1 AAPLPPVTAPEPREL
16 PEVAAPPEPDPAEPA
31 LRAAPAEPE
40 LALPATA
47 VPPDEDADAP
57 PPPATDPAAPFPAAT
72 WPAPALAAPFP
83 AVVVSVPS
91 ADPADGPAATPCVST
106 ACLKT
111 LFVAS
116 NRACPSREPHAVSER
131 ASAAPRATS
140 ALGDGR
146 RTPGPPVPLPLG
158 SMPTPDPSTKLTES
172 SLSPA
177 STSMVRRPG
186 RSGQEK
192 PRIARFSL
200 PRTTR
205 GRSGTGVAPQRR
217 RQA

>member
-1 AAPLPPVTAPEPREL
+1 MSRTGCPLIPPLALTYADHARSAGGAGPDTAPRMPDSAPKEPRSISDLGPPAAGAGVARPPGVPATSPPGVPAAPLPPVTAPEPREL

-131 ASAAPRATS
+131 ASAAP
-140 ALGDGR
+140 
-146 RTPGPPVPLPLG
+146 
-158 SMPTPDPSTKLTES
+158 
-172 SLSPA
+172 
-177 STSMVRRPG
+177 
-186 RSGQEK
+186 
-192 PRIARFSL
+192 
-200 PRTTR
+200 
-205 GRSGTGVAPQRR
+205 
-217 RQA
+217 